1 MNTFDEA
8 CAVISGLA
16 GPVGTEQVRL
26 DDAHGRVLAAPVTA
40 ASAAPATAVSAMDGY
55 AVREADLGPGGAA
68 LRVVGESFAGPH
80 SFQGVLEPGC
90 CVRIFTGAAVPQG
103 ADRVVVQEVVER
115 DGDRALIGARPAGGR
130 HIRAAGSDFAA
141 GEVLLE
147 PGWRLTP
154 QAMIAAAAAD
164 TPTVEVFRR
173 PRVAILST
181 GDELVEPGE
190 AAGRPGA
197 IPDSVSLGVAALARL
212 WGAEVVGRRRLGDD
226 LSVLSAAAEGALEV
240 ADVVVTTGGASVG
253 EKDFARAM
261 FAPFG
266 LEVAIDKVAMKPGK
280 PIWVGRAGGR
290 IVVGLPGN
298 PTSALV
304 TARLFLAPILAAMG
318 GRPAAQAWDWRA
330 APLAAPLAAGGERE
344 SFERARQGP
353 AGVAPVASQDSS
365 AQKELA
371 RADVLVRRPPG
382 APALSAG
389 ALADVLDF

>member
-1 MNTFDEA
+1 MNSFEEA

-16 GPVGTEQVRL
+16 GPLETEHVRL
-26 DDAHGRVLAAPVTA
+26 DEAYGRVLAAPVAA
-40 ASAAPATAVSAMDGY
+40 ASAAPAFAVSAMDGY
-55 AVREADLGPGGAA
+55 AVRDADLGPGGAA
-68 LRVVGESFAGPH
+68 LRVVGESFAGPL
-80 SFQGVLEPGC
+80 SFRGALEPGC
-90 CVRIFTGAAVPQG
+90 CVRIFTGAAVPEG
-103 ADRVVVQEVVER
+103 ADRVVVQEVVRR
-115 DGDRALIGARPAGGR
+115 DGDIAVVPAPTGGR

-147 PGWRLTP
+147 RGRRLTP

-164 TPTVEVFRR
+164 RPSVEVFRR
-173 PRVAILST
+173 PRVMILST
-181 GDELVEPGE
+181 GDELVEPGQ
-190 AAGRPGA
+190 AAGHPGA

-226 LSVLSAAAEGALEV
+226 LPALSAAAEGALEA

-280 PIWVGRAGGR
+280 PIWVGRAHGR

-304 TARLFLAPILAAMG
+304 TARLFLAPILAALG
-318 GRPAAQAWDWRA
+318 GRPAAQAWAWRTA
-330 APLAAPLAAGGERE
+330 SLAAPLPAGGERE

-371 RADVLVRRPPG
+371 RADVLIRRPSG
-382 APALSAG
+382 APALAAG
-389 ALADVLDF
+389 ATADVLDF

>member
-1 MNTFDEA
+1 MKSFDEA

-16 GPVGTEQVRL
+16 GPLGTEQVRL
-26 DDAHGRVLAAPVTA
+26 DEADGRILAAPVSA
-40 ASAAPATAVSAMDGY
+40 ASAAPAFAVSAMDGY
-55 AVREADLGPGGAA
+55 AVRDADLGPGGAA
-68 LRVVGESFAGPH
+68 LRVVGESFAGPL
-80 SFQGVLEPGC
+80 SFRGVLEPGC
-90 CVRIFTGAAVPQG
+90 CVRIFTGAAVPEG
-103 ADRVVVQEVVER
+103 ADRVVVQEVVRR
-115 DGDRALIGARPAGGR
+115 DGDMAVIPAPTGGR

-147 PGWRLTP
+147 RGRRLTP

-164 TPTVEVFRR
+164 RPSLEVFRR
-173 PRVAILST
+173 PRVTILST
-181 GDELVEPGE
+181 GDELVEPGQ

-197 IPDSVSLGVAALARL
+197 IPDSVSLGVTALSRA
-212 WGAEVVGRRRLGDD
+212 WGAEVVGRRRLDDD
-226 LSVLSAAAEGALEV
+226 LPALSAAAGEALQA

-253 EKDFARAM
+253 EKDFARVM

-280 PIWVGRAGGR
+280 PVWVGRAGGR

-318 GRPAAQAWDWRA
+318 GRPAAEAWNWRA
-330 APLAAPLAAGGERE
+330 APLAAPLAAGGARE
-344 SFERARQGP
+344 SFERARQGL